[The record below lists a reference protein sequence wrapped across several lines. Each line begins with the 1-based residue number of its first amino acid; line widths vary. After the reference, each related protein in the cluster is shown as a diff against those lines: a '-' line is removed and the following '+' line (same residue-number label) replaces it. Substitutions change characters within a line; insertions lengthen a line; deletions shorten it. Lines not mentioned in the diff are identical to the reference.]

1 MEQNLYDLMDWAG
14 IEELVYSEASN
25 PHAMLGPH
33 LTESGLLIQAL
44 IPTAAQVVVKIAST
58 GRKYAMELADE
69 AGFFAVLIPRKSLAA
84 YTLLVTYDNGVT
96 VEIHDPYA
104 YAPQFTSEDLK
115 KFAAGI
121 HYSIYDKMGAHPM
134 TINGVSG
141 VYFSVWAPCALRV
154 SVVGDFNLWDGRRH
168 QMRRIGEGDGSIFEL
183 FIPGLTTGLIYK
195 YEVKTKAGLPM
206 LKADPYGNYAQ
217 LRPDNASVVW
227 DINQYQWNDKAWMDK
242 RARTNTK
249 DKPFNIYEV
258 HLGSWMRKETA
269 KDEAGEDI
277 VGSEFYNYREIAPRL
292 ADYVQD
298 MGYTHVELM
307 PVMEHPL
314 DESWGYQVTGYYAPT
329 SRYGTPDDFMYFMD
343 YMHGRGIG
351 IILDWVPAHFPR
363 DAYGM
368 ANFDGTC
375 VYEHMDPRKGSHP
388 HWGTLIYNYG
398 RPGVSNFLIAN
409 ALFWAEK
416 YHADAIR
423 MDAVASMLYLDYGK
437 NDGEWVANIYG
448 GNENLE
454 AVEFLKHLNSVFK
467 GRRDGAV
474 IIAEESTAWPMVTG
488 NAKEGGL
495 GFDYKW
501 NMGWMNDFTNYMRCD
516 PYFRKNNYGE
526 LVFSMLYA
534 YSEDFVLVF
543 SHDEVVHGKG
553 SMIGK
558 MPGATLETKA
568 ENLRTAYAFMMGH
581 PGKKLLFMGQE
592 YAQVSEWNEGASLE
606 WGLLEQPVHKNMQDY
621 VRTLNKLYLE
631 HPALY
636 EMDYDPE
643 GFEWINC
650 SYQNESMVMFIRRS
664 KKAGETLLFIC
675 NFDNIEHEKFRVG
688 VPFEGKYKEIFNTD
702 AKEFGGSG
710 RVNGRM
716 KSSKKIEWDEKEDS
730 IEVNIPPMSV
740 SIFTCTPEPKA
751 KKAGAGKA
759 AAGKGQAA
767 KAVKK
772 AGVRTEVKAGPGKK
786 AEVEAEPEKKAEVKA
801 EPEKKVKVEAE
812 PEKKAEVEAESEK
825 KAKVEAEPG
834 VKAEVEAEPEKKVE
848 VEAEP
853 EEKAKVEAEPEKKT
867 EKKPAP
873 KRLSTKKEDQKK
885 LTTAK
890 EVQKQIST
898 AKKDQKQ
905 ISTTKAD
912 QKQIS
917 TTKADQKQ
925 ISTTKADQK
934 QISTTKKDQKQ
945 ISTTKADQK
954 QISTAKTGQKQI
966 STAKTDQKKLSTA
979 RKEPGRLSTKKE
991 GTKQITTKKT
1001 EPKQISTS
1009 KTGQKRLGAS
1019 KAGSPKTED
1028 NR

>member
-168 QMRRIGEGDGSIFEL
+168 QMRRIGEGDGSVFEL

-351 IILDWVPAHFPR
+351 VILDWVPAHFPR

-606 WGLLEQPVHKNMQDY
+606 WGLLDQPVHKNMQDY

-786 AEVEAEPEKKAEVKA
+786 A
-801 EPEKKVKVEAE
+801 KVEAE
-812 PEKKAEVEAESEK
+812 PEKKAEVEAEPEK
-825 KAKVEAEPG
+825 
-834 VKAEVEAEPEKKVE
+834 KAEVEA
-848 VEAEP
+848 
-853 EEKAKVEAEPEKKT
+853 
-867 EKKPAP
+867 AP

-898 AKKDQKQ
+898 AKKEQKQ

-912 QKQIS
+912 
-917 TTKADQKQ
+917 
-925 ISTTKADQK
+925 
-934 QISTTKKDQKQ
+934 
-945 ISTTKADQK
+945 
-954 QISTAKTGQKQI
+954 QKQI

>member
-44 IPTAAQVVVKIAST
+44 IPTAAEVVVKIAST
-58 GRKYAMELADE
+58 GRKYPMELADE
-69 AGFFAVLIPRKSLAA
+69 AGFFAVLIPRKSMAA

-96 VEIHDPYA
+96 DEIHDPYA
-104 YAPQFTSEDLK
+104 YAPQFASEDLK

-141 VYFSVWAPCALRV
+141 VYFSVWAPCAMRV

-168 QMRRIGEGDGSIFEL
+168 QMRRIGEGDGSVFEL
-183 FIPGLTTGLIYK
+183 FIPGLTTGVIYK

-206 LKADPYGNYAQ
+206 LKADPYGNYAE
-217 LRPDNASVVW
+217 LRPNNASVVW

-242 RARTNTK
+242 RAKTGTK
-249 DKPFNIYEV
+249 DRPFNIYEV
-258 HLGSWMRKETA
+258 HLGSWMRKEAA
-269 KDEAGEDI
+269 KDESGEDI
-277 VGSEFYNYREIAPRL
+277 VGSEFYNYREIAVRL

-351 IILDWVPAHFPR
+351 VILDWVPAHFPR

-437 NDGEWVANIYG
+437 NDGEWVPNIYG

-467 GRRDGAV
+467 GRGDGAV

-606 WGLLEQPVHKNMQDY
+606 WGLLELPVHKNMQDY

-650 SYQNESMVMFIRRS
+650 SYQNESMVMFVRKS

-675 NFDNIEHEKFRVG
+675 NFDNMEHEKFRVG
-688 VPFEGKYKEIFNTD
+688 VPFEGRYKEIFNTD

-710 RVNGRM
+710 KVNGRV

-740 SIFTCTPEPKA
+740 SIYTCTPEPKA
-751 KKAGAGKA
+751 KKAGTGKA

-767 KAVKK
+767 KTVKK
-772 AGVRTEVKAGPGKK
+772 AGSKAESKAGPGKK
-786 AEVEAEPEKKAEVKA
+786 AEVKAESEKKAEVKA
-801 EPEKKVKVEAE
+801 EPEKKAEVKAK
-812 PEKKAEVEAESEK
+812 PEKK
-825 KAKVEAEPG
+825 
-834 VKAEVEAEPEKKVE
+834 
-848 VEAEP
+848 
-853 EEKAKVEAEPEKKT
+853 
-867 EKKPAP
+867 
-873 KRLSTKKEDQKK
+873 D
-885 LTTAK
+885 
-890 EVQKQIST
+890 I
-898 AKKDQKQ
+898 
-905 ISTTKAD
+905 
-912 QKQIS
+912 
-917 TTKADQKQ
+917 
-925 ISTTKADQK
+925 
-934 QISTTKKDQKQ
+934 
-945 ISTTKADQK
+945 
-954 QISTAKTGQKQI
+954 
-966 STAKTDQKKLSTA
+966 
-979 RKEPGRLSTKKE
+979 
-991 GTKQITTKKT
+991 
-1001 EPKQISTS
+1001 
-1009 KTGQKRLGAS
+1009 
-1019 KAGSPKTED
+1019 
-1028 NR
+1028 

>member
-44 IPTAAQVVVKIAST
+44 IPTAAQIVVKIAST

-96 VEIHDPYA
+96 DEIHDPYA

-168 QMRRIGEGDGSIFEL
+168 QMRRIGEGDGSVFEL

-217 LRPDNASVVW
+217 LRPNNASVVW

-242 RARTNTK
+242 RAGTNTK
-249 DKPFNIYEV
+249 DKPFYEV

-351 IILDWVPAHFPR
+351 VILDWVPAHFPR

-786 AEVEAEPEKKAEVKA
+786 AK
-801 EPEKKVKVEAE
+801 
-812 PEKKAEVEAESEK
+812 
-825 KAKVEAEPG
+825 
-834 VKAEVEAEPEKKVE
+834 VEAEPEKKVE

-853 EEKAKVEAEPEKKT
+853 EKKAETEAEPEKKT

-905 ISTTKAD
+905 ISTTKKD

-925 ISTTKADQK
+925 ISTTKAD
-934 QISTTKKDQKQ
+934 
-945 ISTTKADQK
+945 
-954 QISTAKTGQKQI
+954 QKQI